1 MYYEFLDFCH
11 PHLLV
16 SFDAN
21 KLTYDYF
28 RPNDCF
34 LQMISLEIQ
43 SFYSKNLHFYT
54 YMFREIVCII
64 CIHLFANNFIR
75 WKMQTI
81 FVCEQF
87 AKYSLHSCEK
97 KIHLEFNGVLVQIC
111 QYRAKYSKNFD
122 KTIILKF
129 PELFFCFFSP
139 ALLA

>member
-1 MYYEFLDFCH
+1 MTFFLFLEFCVIYFNFFMKIFEYFTKISMNIKKWLAKMCLKKLCIMNSLTFATH
-11 PHLLV
+11 FLV

-43 SFYSKNLHFYT
+43 SFYSKNLYFYT
-54 YMFREIVCII
+54 YMFREIVWII

-81 FVCEQF
+81 FVCERF
-87 AKYSLHSCEK
+87 AKYNF
-97 KIHLEFNGVLVQIC
+97 EF
-111 QYRAKYSKNFD
+111 YF
-122 KTIILKF
+122 
-129 PELFFCFFSP
+129 
-139 ALLA
+139 